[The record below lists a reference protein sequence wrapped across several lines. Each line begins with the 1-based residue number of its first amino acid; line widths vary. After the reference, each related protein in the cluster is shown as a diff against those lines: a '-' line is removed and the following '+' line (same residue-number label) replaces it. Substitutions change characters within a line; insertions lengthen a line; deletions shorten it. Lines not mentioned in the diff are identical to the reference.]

1 MAIHQALEGAMR
13 TDDYEGYLKL
23 LHADYEFVR
32 HQTGVTVSL
41 DEWKPVVLGMF
52 EAKKAGNLNWETSR
66 CLYEN
71 EDILVMHN
79 VMGFPDGSK
88 EAVMVVHILK
98 DGKILKT
105 ETRAT
110 PIE

>member
-1 MAIHQALEGAMR
+1 MAIHEALESAMR
-13 TDDYEGYLKL
+13 NEDYEGYLKL
-23 LHADYEFVR
+23 LHKDYQFVR

-41 DEWKPVVLGMF
+41 DEWKHVVQSMF
-52 EAKKAGNLNWETSR
+52 EAKKVGNLSWETSR

-79 VMGFPDGSK
+79 VMVFPDDTK
-88 EAVMVVHILK
+88 EAVMVVHTLK

-105 ETRAT
+105 ETGAT
-110 PIE
+110 PIK

>member
-32 HQTGVTVSL
+32 HQTVVTVSL
-41 DEWKPVVLGMF
+41 DEWKPVVQGMF
-52 EAKKAGNLNWETSR
+52 KTKKAGNLNWETSR
-66 CLYEN
+66 CLNEN
-71 EDILVMHN
+71 EDTLAMHN
-79 VMGFPDGSK
+79 IMGFPDGNK
-88 EAVMVVHILK
+88 EAVMVVHTLT

-105 ETRAT
+105 ETGAT

>member
-1 MAIHQALEGAMR
+1 MSSGFSRLPPILAPPLIGIYVSRWVGHFQGAI
-13 TDDYEGYLKL
+13 
-23 LHADYEFVR
+23 
-32 HQTGVTVSL
+32 
-41 DEWKPVVLGMF
+41 PMF
-52 EAKKAGNLNWETSR
+52 EAKKAGSLNWETSR

-88 EAVMVVHILK
+88 EAVMVVHTLK
-98 DGKILKT
+98 DGEILKT
-105 ETRAT
+105 ETGAR